1 MLAEDV
7 LRSSEN
13 SALKNNQIISSVSG
27 KNIKEKTTKGKGSFL
42 AIGFITA
49 VIILV
54 TVIFGTGNMIP
65 SAISERLI
73 EETDVQYA
81 DAVRSKEIVFQQA
94 LESGKLPTNTVS
106 ILKGQGVLVGYLE
119 DGKFIEGNETNGEL
133 VLKIGDNIITAD
145 NFIDEV
151 NHNVNL
157 YNAFN
162 LATYSRAAYYYD
174 ESAEEV
180 FKKIGTS
187 RNNYTGNNN
196 LEDVMESKLGKGSD
210 INVNSVS
217 RQEKSEID
225 ERTGRE
231 VTYYEYGENGAGV
244 NSDSE
249 TSSFISEVIQK
260 NPAESGEQSALNSAD
275 TLKVADTIS
284 KEQRSSLFFL
294 VFMENISKMKA
305 GKGNESEIN
314 EAMNFLFKESE
325 NEVVDINTGEIIKT
339 NGTAMDSPSL
349 YAVLTGSKV
358 DTEKAENYSSDRIL
372 RTIENRL
379 GVNNSGGAISNTV
392 ASTTS
397 NIKGSI
403 GRLISS
409 GVEIASTELLK
420 LVAPTVSSSLVNNS
434 YETINGISAGEM
446 LVEGAV
452 NVGKELAKKSGGTAG
467 DSEAVIK
474 YARLNTSILAMDSK
488 ADRLNRSPFD
498 ITSKNTFLGSIIH
511 NLAMSLKPF
520 GGSVFSGM
528 SSIVLATNNS
538 VSSLLP
544 TSYADGSEGFLTNY
558 GDCETYETIGAVGTV
573 HCSEIIAFD
582 TSTLDDPFNDPG
594 FIDFIEKNTTLND
607 SGSRTINKGSALA
620 RFTIYNNE
628 RITPLGV
635 NDGGILE
642 SLSKDSES
650 ISFSSSILN
659 IIKSFLGADEEDR
672 KIATGE
678 SFVNSSKNP
687 DWKTYKYAQR
697 YVSLARATESL
708 RQYADDKS
716 AYNNIKYFEGE
727 ENPVIVFLQD
737 YHKVA
742 GN

>member
-119 DGKFIEGNETNGEL
+119 DGEFIEGNETDGEL
-133 VLKIGDNIITAD
+133 VLKVGDNIITAD

-260 NPAESGEQSALNSAD
+260 NPSESGEQSALNSAD

-294 VFMENISKMKA
+294 VFMENISRYNPYKQ
-305 GKGNESEIN
+305 
-314 EAMNFLFKESE
+314 
-325 NEVVDINTGEIIKT
+325 
-339 NGTAMDSPSL
+339 
-349 YAVLTGSKV
+349 
-358 DTEKAENYSSDRIL
+358 
-372 RTIENRL
+372 
-379 GVNNSGGAISNTV
+379 
-392 ASTTS
+392 
-397 NIKGSI
+397 
-403 GRLISS
+403 
-409 GVEIASTELLK
+409 
-420 LVAPTVSSSLVNNS
+420 
-434 YETINGISAGEM
+434 
-446 LVEGAV
+446 
-452 NVGKELAKKSGGTAG
+452 
-467 DSEAVIK
+467 
-474 YARLNTSILAMDSK
+474 
-488 ADRLNRSPFD
+488 
-498 ITSKNTFLGSIIH
+498 
-511 NLAMSLKPF
+511 KPF
-520 GGSVFSGM
+520 SD
-528 SSIVLATNNS
+528 LNN
-538 VSSLLP
+538 V
-544 TSYADGSEGFLTNY
+544 
-558 GDCETYETIGAVGTV
+558 
-573 HCSEIIAFD
+573 
-582 TSTLDDPFNDPG
+582 
-594 FIDFIEKNTTLND
+594 
-607 SGSRTINKGSALA
+607 
-620 RFTIYNNE
+620 
-628 RITPLGV
+628 
-635 NDGGILE
+635 
-642 SLSKDSES
+642 
-650 ISFSSSILN
+650 
-659 IIKSFLGADEEDR
+659 
-672 KIATGE
+672 
-678 SFVNSSKNP
+678 
-687 DWKTYKYAQR
+687 
-697 YVSLARATESL
+697 
-708 RQYADDKS
+708 
-716 AYNNIKYFEGE
+716 
-727 ENPVIVFLQD
+727 
-737 YHKVA
+737 
-742 GN
+742 